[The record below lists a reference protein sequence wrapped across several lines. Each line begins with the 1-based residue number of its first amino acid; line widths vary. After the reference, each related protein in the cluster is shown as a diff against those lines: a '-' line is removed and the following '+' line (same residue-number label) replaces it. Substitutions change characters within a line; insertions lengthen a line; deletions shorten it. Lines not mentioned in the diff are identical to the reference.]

1 MRESLQ
7 TRAKWRVLSGETDSI
22 RLLARPD
29 WRCLECSTAVCEGDA
44 AVANNRF
51 YSILTGVE
59 LAAASAPAEVAP
71 MGVGFGLAPS
81 WSFSAEYNHLSMGGN
96 TLVDSRAST
105 TASAVMGATNGSLLI
120 KTSLQQA
127 EP

>member
-1 MRESLQ
+1 MASDSLAGQ
-7 TRAKWRVLSGETDSI
+7 I
-22 RLLARPD
+22 
-29 WRCLECSTAVCEGDA
+29 GDA
-44 AVANNRF
+44 WNAALLCVRATRQWLATAF
-51 YSILTGVE
+51 SILTGVE